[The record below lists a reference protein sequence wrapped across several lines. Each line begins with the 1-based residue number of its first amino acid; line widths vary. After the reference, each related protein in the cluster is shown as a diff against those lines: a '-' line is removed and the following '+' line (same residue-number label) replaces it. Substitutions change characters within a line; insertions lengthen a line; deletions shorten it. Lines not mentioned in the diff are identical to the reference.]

1 MLHQIIESNNNGI
14 RCLEAGRYDPAKD
27 FFKLALEQITQ
38 ILHLFKDH
46 ANQTSQ
52 GLAPVTPPSIIHVPI
67 SESLVGEMISVKSSY
82 IYRYALT
89 LEIDRE
95 GRPGVDQSTVVY
107 QYSLPLAIV
116 IMFNL
121 GFVHHFHT
129 TQEPQSQDVLIKA
142 LRLYEMA
149 WSLVQRSQL
158 EYFSNQC
165 PYVLGI
171 LNNMGAIYHELEQYD
186 QARDCFV
193 ALKSLLLNGAGVN
206 EADAAHG
213 IMMNVMFLEK
223 PYIAPAA

>member
-1 MLHQIIESNNNGI
+1 MYHVLHKPRFCVRTSSLRRRSRVDEFCWIHHHHKNHRTDLIQGSRHSQRYILEREVLPSKMLHQIIESNNNGI

-95 GRPGVDQSTVVY
+95 GRPGVDQST
-107 QYSLPLAIV
+107 A
-116 IMFNL
+116 
-121 GFVHHFHT
+121 G
-129 TQEPQSQDVLIKA
+129 
-142 LRLYEMA
+142 A
-149 WSLVQRSQL
+149 WCNDHS
-158 EYFSNQC
+158 SNTSR
-165 PYVLGI
+165 I
-171 LNNMGAIYHELEQYD
+171 
-186 QARDCFV
+186 
-193 ALKSLLLNGAGVN
+193 
-206 EADAAHG
+206 
-213 IMMNVMFLEK
+213 NVRTFWGS
-223 PYIAPAA
+223 

>member
-1 MLHQIIESNNNGI
+1 MLHHIIESNNNGI
-14 RCLEAGRYDPAKD
+14 RCLEAGRHDLAKE
-27 FFKLALEQITQ
+27 FFKLALEQITK
-38 ILHLFKDH
+38 ILHLFRDH
-46 ANQTSQ
+46 QSSQ
-52 GLAPVTPPSIIHVPI
+52 GFAPIKPPSIVHIPI
-67 SESLVGEMISVKSSY
+67 SESSVGEIMSFKSSY

-95 GRPGVDQSTVVY
+95 GLPGVDQNIVVY

-129 TQEPQSQDVLIKA
+129 TQEPQSQNVLIKA

-149 WSLVQRSQL
+149 WSLVQRSQ
-158 EYFSNQC
+158 YGSFSDHY

-171 LNNMGAIYHELEQYD
+171 LNNMGAIHHELEQYD

-193 ALKSLLLNGAGVN
+193 ALKSLLLSGASVD
-206 EADAAHG
+206 EADASHG